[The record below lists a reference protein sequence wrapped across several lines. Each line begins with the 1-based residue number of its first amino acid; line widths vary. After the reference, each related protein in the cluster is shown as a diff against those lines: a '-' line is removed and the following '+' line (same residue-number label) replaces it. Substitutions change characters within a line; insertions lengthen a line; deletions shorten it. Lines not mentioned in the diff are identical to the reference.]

1 MDTYFQIAMVV
12 FLTILMIVKYDC
24 KDKLREWIEEYLA
37 DISPCEE
44 IEEEGV
50 VELEEVADMIYEFVI
65 ENKKIFS
72 RIHHKE

>member
-44 IEEEGV
+44 IEEEGG

-72 RIHHKE
+72 RIDYKE